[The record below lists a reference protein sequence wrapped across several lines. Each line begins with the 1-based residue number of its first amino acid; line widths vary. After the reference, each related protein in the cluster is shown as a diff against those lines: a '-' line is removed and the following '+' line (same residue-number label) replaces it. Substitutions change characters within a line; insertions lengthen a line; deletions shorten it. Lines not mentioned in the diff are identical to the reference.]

1 MVLQLIAI
9 AYQYI
14 LAPVAPFTWFGLS
27 TSTLDVLATIRLC
40 LALRQI
46 RESLKR
52 QYLSRASGRKH
63 AEAVAAVESRSFVR
77 DALTTLVVV
86 YGGEVMICPYIS
98 VPASFM
104 LSGTTPLL
112 CIVTQALVE
121 RIPASMMPIPSLNAE
136 LPLSFFDA
144 CNRAFLLCSIVPSI
158 VLSSPL
164 AEAPGSPWTLVLSSL
179 VIANG
184 GFFLV
189 NLFSLLHP
197 TPLTVSTPPELLP
210 YGWTATD
217 LWCAPLITALYATLT
232 HAQPFWADV
241 HAVLTGLVGGAE
253 DLAKLEPLDP
263 ETARAA
269 CALVL
274 SGLFA
279 TRTAR
284 MFGVS
289 FKNVSSVAGIA
300 EKIKT
305 N

>member
-1 MVLQLIAI
+1 MFLRPVTAV
-9 AYQYI
+9 YQYI
-14 LAPVAPFTWFGLS
+14 LAPVAPFAWFGLK
-27 TSTLDVLATIRLC
+27 TSTLDLLATFRLC

-46 RESLKR
+46 RESLR
-52 QYLSRASGRKH
+52 REYLRRASGKQSED
-63 AEAVAAVESRSFVR
+63 AIAAIESRSFVR

-86 YGGEVMICPYIS
+86 YGGEAMICPYIS

-121 RIPASMMPIPSLNAE
+121 SIPAPVMPIPSLNTE
-136 LPLSFFDA
+136 FPLSILDA
-144 CNRAFLLCSIVPSI
+144 CNRAFLLCSIVPPV
-158 VLSSPL
+158 VLSSPI
-164 AEAPGSPWTLVLSSL
+164 AEASGSPWTLLLSSL
-179 VIANG
+179 VLANG

-197 TPLTVSTPPELLP
+197 TPLAVSTPPELLP
-210 YGWTATD
+210 YGWTTTD
-217 LWCAPLITALYATLT
+217 LWCAPLITAIYATLT

-241 HAVLTGLVGGAE
+241 HAVLVGLLGGAV
-253 DLAKLEPLDP
+253 DADGLTKLEPLDA

-274 SGLFA
+274 TGLFV
-279 TRTAR
+279 TRTTR
-284 MFGVS
+284 TFGVS
-289 FKNVSSVAGIA
+289 FKNGLAN
-300 EKIKT
+300 KIKT

>member
-1 MVLQLIAI
+1 MMVLQPISAV
-9 AYQYI
+9 YRYI
-14 LAPVAPFTWFGLS
+14 LVPVAPFAWFGLK
-27 TSTLDVLATIRLC
+27 TSTLDLLATIRLC

-52 QYLSRASGRKH
+52 EHFKRASGKQS
-63 AEAVAAVESRSFVR
+63 EGVIAAVESRSFVR

-86 YGGEVMICPYIS
+86 YGGEAMICPYIS

-112 CIVTQALVE
+112 CLVTQALVE
-121 RIPASMMPIPSLNAE
+121 SIPAPIIPIPSFNTE
-136 LPLSFFDA
+136 FPLSIFDA
-144 CNRAFLLCSIVPSI
+144 CNRAFLLCSIVPAV
-158 VLSSPL
+158 VLSSPI
-164 AEAPGSPWTLVLSSL
+164 AEASGSPWTLLLSAFVL
-179 VIANG
+179 ANG

-197 TPLTVSTPPELLP
+197 TAVAVSTPPELLP
-210 YGWTATD
+210 YGWTTTD
-217 LWCAPLITALYATLT
+217 LWCAPLVTGLYATLT

-241 HAVLTGLVGGAE
+241 HAVLVGLLGGPVDAE
-253 DLAKLEPLDP
+253 GLEKLQPLDA

-274 SGLFA
+274 TGLFVM
-279 TRTAR
+279 RTAR
-284 MFGVS
+284 TFGVS
-289 FKNVSSVAGIA
+289 FKNDVAD
-300 EKIKT
+300 KIKT